1 MCECHTMFVFY
12 KFIIDLNLFINLMK
26 CKNIHV
32 SCLFITEFGSPYI
45 WLHIVFFRS
54 PTAIMQLKYYKT
66 NIIQLIKLIKNR
78 WNGISRKCFALI
90 VRVFTIQWFFCIYTK
105 HKETHC
111 VYTRF
116 ASHTHVAFAMILLHK
131 HDQLI
136 SKNAVIKQVVEH
148 RDGHRQRKLPPEIRV
163 SALLPLYDL

>member
-1 MCECHTMFVFY
+1 M
-12 KFIIDLNLFINLMK
+12 L
-26 CKNIHV
+26 
-32 SCLFITEFGSPYI
+32 
-45 WLHIVFFRS
+45 FRS

-116 ASHTHVAFAMILLHK
+116 ASHTHVAFAKILLHK

-136 SKNAVIKQVVEH
+136 SKMQSSNKLLSIKMDIGKESCHRKSACPRCFPYTIYRMDHVIIAQVAH
-148 RDGHRQRKLPPEIRV
+148 IF
-163 SALLPLYDL
+163 AI